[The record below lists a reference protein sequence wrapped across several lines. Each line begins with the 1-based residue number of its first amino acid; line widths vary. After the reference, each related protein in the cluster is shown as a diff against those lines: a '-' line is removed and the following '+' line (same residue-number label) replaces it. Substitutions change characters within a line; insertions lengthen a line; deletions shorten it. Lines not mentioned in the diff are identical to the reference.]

1 MTDRKKIRENAR
13 KAREQQDKKTIEEYR
28 KKSARNRVAS
38 EKEVAARSAL
48 KKETQRQRSGST
60 INNKKMLTEK
70 PKPSGQSSGFN
81 VGAYSRSKADW
92 TSKETPNYLGDD
104 IGKTSPVWN
113 D

>member
-1 MTDRKKIRENAR
+1 MTDRKKIREKTK
-13 KAREQQDKKTIEEYR
+13 KAREQRDKKAIKEYR
-28 KKSARNRVAS
+28 KKSARNRIAS

-60 INNKKMLTEK
+60 INNKKMLTKK
-70 PKPSGQSSGFN
+70 PTPFGKSSDFLN
-81 VGAYSRSKADW
+81 LSNSSSKADW

-104 IGKTSPVWN
+104 IGKTSPVRN

>member
-13 KAREQQDKKTIEEYR
+13 KAREQQNKKAKEDYIKT
-28 KKSARNRVAS
+28 SARNRVAS
-38 EKEVAARSAL
+38 EKEVAAQSAL
-48 KKETQRQRSGST
+48 KKELKRQRSGSSVDS
-60 INNKKMLTEK
+60 KKILTKKPTPSEK
-70 PKPSGQSSGFN
+70 SSDFN
-81 VGAYSRSKADW
+81 IGAYSRSKADW